1 LAVRASLLRFLLRA
15 AALTVV
21 LGAVA
26 WVLVGQLAGAAAQ
39 PVVPWAAAAAL
50 LGLTLGR
57 LAGLLVPPGRP
68 ETPAQAALVS
78 LGVRL
83 CSTAALAFVALQ
95 VGVAPATTFALV
107 LGALYLSLLVL
118 EVAQAVAEVR
128 SATGGRAEAADLKRH
143 DDGSGAAG

>member
-1 LAVRASLLRFLLRA
+1 MSGSLPRFLLRA

-21 LGAVA
+21 LGGVA
-26 WVLVGQLAGAAAQ
+26 WVLVGAVVGPEARG
-39 PVVPWAAAAAL
+39 VVPWAAGAAL

-57 LAGLLVPPGRP
+57 LAGLLVPAGRP
-68 ETPAQAALVS
+68 ESPAQAALLS

-83 CSTAALAFVALQ
+83 CSTAGLALVALQ

-118 EVAQAVAEVR
+118 EVSQAVAEVR
-128 SATGGRAEAADLKRH
+128 SAAGRQAEATSQTRH